1 MEKVNVLVAQSCRRG
16 EWRLGRYGTTPRLS
30 SEGEIQSDTSQGTV
44 PQKETSAVPKLVPPF
59 SWDPVCPSP
68 AIGLH

>member
-1 MEKVNVLVAQSCRRG
+1 M
-16 EWRLGRYGTTPRLS
+16 TPRLS
-30 SEGEIQSDTSQGTV
+30 SEGEIQSDRSQGTV